1 MTKVRTIILT
11 LFFLA
16 CAGGSL
22 ASSGPMAQAQ
32 ATIDKVLEILKT
44 ADLESDARREMLSQE
59 LGERFDFRAMSQRV
73 LAVNWKKAS
82 QQEREKFTVLFS
94 ELLKRNYLGHIEAY
108 TDEKVEFV
116 KERIKKNKASIDT
129 LIITKSA
136 EIPVSYRMAQTGED
150 WKVYDVVIEKVS
162 FVNNYR
168 STYGQIIKKGGFGG
182 LLAKMEE
189 KLQQLKEDS

>member
-1 MTKVRTIILT
+1 MTKLRIIILS

-16 CAGGSL
+16 CAGVSL

-32 ATIDKVLEILKT
+32 GTIDKVVQILKT
-44 ADLESDARREMLSQE
+44 ADLDTEVRREMLSQE
-59 LGERFDFRAMSQRV
+59 LAERFDFRAMSQRV

-82 QQEREKFTVLFS
+82 PQEREKFTALFS
-94 ELLKRNYLGHIEAY
+94 ELLKRNYIGHIEAY

-136 EIPVSYRMAQTGED
+136 EIPVSYRMAQQGEE

-168 STYGQIIKKGGFGG
+168 STYGQLIKKGGFSG

-189 KLQQLKEDS
+189 KLQQLKEES